1 MPFQFSDPTPYRY
14 KAGDIFLGVDD
25 HGHEIGI
32 QTERHAICIA
42 GARSGKGAALLIPNL
57 LRWPENT
64 LTIDPKGENCERTYQ
79 ARQAMGFPVVALDPF
94 HIANIPASI
103 RGGFNPLHGLTPAT
117 RRVREK
123 IMVLADGMVV
133 SYDPK
138 HTDWVEGTRTII
150 AGIIAYNVE
159 KAPAEHRN
167 LNLVRQ
173 TLMQSNE
180 ALTADAEE
188 MMTCTGCGGLAA
200 AAGVSILTAL
210 SSTKGIE
217 RDCLNKA
224 REVTKWLDSEEIK
237 AMLSAS
243 TFSMDDLKH
252 GKISLFLILS
262 PDDIEHYAMFFRLF
276 VRSAISTMLEGG
288 SGKGNHCLFLLD
300 EFFSLGKLDIVAK
313 SAGLMPSYGVHLFP
327 FLQDLGQLQT
337 LYGAMGAETFFGNA
351 DAHIFFGN
359 SDPLT
364 LKFTSERLG
373 RLEPNE
379 IASPPPVTFHETRH
393 FKRHRDEGLFEDERT
408 ARERFEAEQRNE
420 AELVKARQAATNA
433 DYSHALRRA
442 GSPRFSPSEVAAFVA
457 KSHGDK
463 VARSM
468 IVFGKGGDVLNLR
481 LAPYFMFKSPAAVF
495 EAEKPDDRIK
505 YEELSDEE
513 RHSWRLYWHMP
524 INQILTN
531 LVKKQLLF
539 YLEKYQHVHAF
550 IVFLQIVI
558 LGLILFP
565 PSPNQPVSW
574 WNLILLPVYVSGWII
589 VETIRSIFDI
599 FVGRHQTAKFRG

>member
-1 MPFQFSDPTPYRY
+1 MAYQFADPTPHRY
-14 KAGDIFLGVDD
+14 KAGDIFLGVDER
-25 HGHEIGI
+25 GREIGI
-32 QTERHAICIA
+32 QTERHAIAIA

-79 ARQAMGFPVVALDPF
+79 ARLAMGFPVVALDPF
-94 HIANIPASI
+94 HIADIPASI

-123 IMVLADGMVV
+123 IMMLADGMVV
-133 SYDPK
+133 SHDPK
-138 HTDWVEGTRTII
+138 HTDWVDGTRTIL
-150 AGIIAYNVE
+150 AGLIAYNVE

-173 TLMQSNE
+173 TLMQGND
-180 ALTADAEE
+180 ALKTDAEE
-188 MMTCTGCGGLAA
+188 MMTCTGCGGLAT

-224 REVTKWLDSEEIK
+224 REVTKWLDSDEIK

-243 TFSMDDLKH
+243 SFSMDDLKS
-252 GKISLFLILS
+252 GKLSLFLILS

-276 VRSAISTMLEGG
+276 VRSALSTMLEGG
-288 SGKGNHCLFLLD
+288 SGKGNRCLFLLD
-300 EFFSLGKLDIVAK
+300 EFYSLGKLDIVAK

-364 LKFTSERLG
+364 LKFVSERLG
-373 RLEPNE
+373 KLTPEEVR
-379 IASPPPVTFHETRH
+379 SGPPAAKTFDSW
-393 FKRHRDEGLFEDERT
+393 RDTTLFEGEEAAKQRLAAER
-408 ARERFEAEQRNE
+408 ENSM
-420 AELVKARQAATNA
+420 N
-433 DYSHALRRA
+433 DYRHAMHHV
-442 GSPRFSPSEVAAFVA
+442 GNPRLTPQQVAALVGKDDA
-457 KSHGDK
+457 DK

-468 IVFGKGGDVLNLR
+468 IVFGKRGAVFNLG
-481 LAPYFMFKSPAAVF
+481 LAPYFINGLTVAKLAAAPLSGLGDLFRRLRSNMKPRDYAIVGGIIVLWAIADMSRQGHDLAFVAQTLFSIAVF
-495 EAEKPDDRIK
+495 CGLMWVAWKVAIK
-505 YEELSDEE
+505 DMVLAVRD
-513 RHSWRLYWHMP
+513 
-524 INQILTN
+524 
-531 LVKKQLLF
+531 
-539 YLEKYQHVHAF
+539 
-550 IVFLQIVI
+550 
-558 LGLILFP
+558 
-565 PSPNQPVSW
+565 
-574 WNLILLPVYVSGWII
+574 II
-589 VETIRSIFDI
+589 
-599 FVGRHQTAKFRG
+599 TAIFRG